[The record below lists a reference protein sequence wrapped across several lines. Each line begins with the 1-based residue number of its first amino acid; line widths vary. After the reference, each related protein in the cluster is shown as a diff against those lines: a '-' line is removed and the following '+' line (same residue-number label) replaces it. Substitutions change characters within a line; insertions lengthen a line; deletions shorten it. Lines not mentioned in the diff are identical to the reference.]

1 MKTKTVNKLL
11 EKNAEAIPLEPRTI
25 YDSACV
31 GIYKKRLQYN
41 FNLLV
46 EQIATAF
53 AVDEFP
59 KDDEYQLAWSFVVN
73 ITLRDLDKIKSE
85 YKPVFVDL

>member
-1 MKTKTVNKLL
+1 MNRLI
-11 EKNAEAIPLEPRTI
+11 EENAETIPLEPRTI

-46 EQIATAF
+46 EQIAMAF
-53 AVDEFP
+53 AVDEEP
-59 KDDEYQLAWSFVVN
+59 SDDEYQVAWNFVVN

-85 YKPVFVDL
+85 YKPQFVDL

>member
-1 MKTKTVNKLL
+1 MNKLI
-11 EKNAEAIPLEPRTI
+11 EENAEAIPLEPRTI

-46 EQIATAF
+46 EQIASAF
-53 AVDEFP
+53 AVDELP
-59 KDDEYQLAWSFVVN
+59 SEDEYQLAWSFVVN